1 MSSQLKPLADLRV
14 VELSV
19 AGSAATCASFV
30 VAFGAQLV
38 RIGRADAPN
47 SVDAAMSGLTS
58 VDFGA
63 DRETIPVD
71 LKSDA
76 GKETVL
82 WLVERADAVIEGFRP
97 GVAERLGLG
106 PGECLARNPRLVY
119 CRATGWGQQ
128 GEHVAVAGHDT
139 NFVAISG
146 ALRALARDG
155 SAPIVPLNLIGEMA
169 GGLHAALALV
179 SSVHHAR
186 RTGAGVVIDAAQSET
201 AAALMRSVYAMHA
214 AGDWGVPG
222 RNHLDGGAPFFN
234 VYETSDGEYVA
245 VTAIE
250 PHRYELLVRS
260 LGLEPADLP
269 AQLDRDSW
277 PRATKLLAE
286 VFRTR
291 TRSQWCDLLES
302 SDVCLTPVLSLD
314 EAPSHPVNEARGV
327 FDPLPRLAPP
337 MWSAEPG
344 NERWWAECPV
354 PR

>member
-1 MSSQLKPLADLRV
+1 MTSQISPLADIRV

-19 AGSAATCASFV
+19 AGSAATCASFL

-38 RIGRADAPN
+38 RIGRAGAPN
-47 SVDAAMSGLTS
+47 SVDAAMSELTS

-63 DRETIPVD
+63 DRETLPVD
-71 LKSDA
+71 LKSAA
-76 GKETVL
+76 GKETAL
-82 WLVERADAVIEGFRP
+82 RLVERADAVIEGFRP
-97 GVAERLGLG
+97 GAAERLGLG
-106 PGECLARNPRLVY
+106 PGDCLARNSRLVY

-128 GEHVAVAGHDT
+128 GERAGVAGHDA

-146 ALRALARDG
+146 ALRALAREG

-169 GGLHAALALV
+169 GGLHAALAVV

-186 RTGAGVVIDAAQSET
+186 RTDAGVVIDAAQAET
-201 AAALMRSVYAMHA
+201 AAALMHSVYAMHA
-214 AGDWGVPG
+214 AGDWGAPG

-260 LGLEPADLP
+260 LGLDPAELP
-269 AQLDRDSW
+269 ARLDRDSW
-277 PRATKLLAE
+277 PAVTKRLAE
-286 VFRTR
+286 VFRS
-291 TRSQWCDLLES
+291 RSRSEWCDLLENS
-302 SDVCLTPVLSLD
+302 EACLTPVLSMD
-314 EAPSHPVNEARGV
+314 EAPSHPVNETRGV
-327 FDPLPRLAPP
+327 FDPLPRLVPP
-337 MWSAEPG
+337 MWSADHS

-354 PR
+354 PS